1 MSCGLRFASLSGP
14 PSRLP
19 FIPFL
24 TTAIRSQED
33 GASLNW
39 TLHATLR
46 GPRQRG
52 AVRSCLTLAPVYAWE
67 TEAHP

>member
-39 TLHATLR
+39 TLHATLE
-46 GPRQRG
+46 GPTAEGGSQILSDLCPSLCMG
-52 AVRSCLTLAPVYAWE
+52 N
-67 TEAHP
+67 